1 MGRQPY
7 VIGLTGPTGSGKS
20 TVAQTLRRLGCAIVD
35 ADAAARN
42 AAEQPACLAK
52 LKEAFGADIIR
63 PDGVLDRKA
72 LSKRAF
78 ASSEATRLL
87 NSITHPAIFETCIRQ
102 IQESQRT
109 GCKAVILDAPL
120 LFESGAERLCD
131 AVIAVTA
138 PPESRLRRIMARDNI
153 GEDLAR
159 ARMEAQHGEEYY
171 TKRAGYAFSGSTEWS
186 VLDKKAG
193 ELLERILE
201 NLDQK
206 T

>member
-1 MGRQPY
+1 MGKPY
-7 VIGLTGPTGSGKS
+7 VIGLTGPTGAGKS
-20 TVAQTLRRLGCAIVD
+20 TVAQALRRLGCVIVD
-35 ADAAARN
+35 ADAAARSVT
-42 AAEQPACLAK
+42 EQPQCLLK
-52 LKEAFGADIIR
+52 LKEAFGADIVGS
-63 PDGVLDRKA
+63 DGILDRKA

-78 ASSEATRLL
+78 AGPETTRLL

-102 IQESQRT
+102 IREAQQA

-131 AVIAVTA
+131 AAIAVTA
-138 PPESRLRRIMARDNI
+138 PPESRLKRIMARDNI
-153 GEDLAR
+153 GKGLAR

-171 TKRAGYAFSGSTEWS
+171 TARAGYTFSGSTDWS
-186 VLDKKAG
+186 VLDQKAG
-193 ELLERILE
+193 ELLEKILE

>member
-1 MGRQPY
+1 MGKPY

-20 TVAQTLRRLGCAIVD
+20 TVAQALQRLGCAIVD
-35 ADAAARN
+35 ADAAARSV
-42 AAEQPACLAK
+42 AEQPACLAK
-52 LKEAFGADIIR
+52 LKEAFGADITG
-63 PDGVLDRKA
+63 PDGALDRKT

-78 ASSEATRLL
+78 AGPEATRRL
-87 NSITHPAIFETCIRQ
+87 NSITHPAIFEACIRQ
-102 IQESQRT
+102 IREAQQA

-138 PPESRLRRIMARDNI
+138 APESRLRRIMARDNI

-171 TKRAGYAFSGSTEWS
+171 TQRAGYAFSGSTDWS

-201 NLDQK
+201 DLDQK